1 MKNVFAAFFN
11 REFMPAKAGMGVR
24 LKMAVQQF
32 FNHEFMPVFAG
43 MEGQN
48 EIQKEETSYSAPNS
62 TSGLPRSVSDG
73 RRSLF
78 YGISF

>member
-43 MEGQN
+43 MEG
-48 EIQKEETSYSAPNS
+48 
-62 TSGLPRSVSDG
+62 
-73 RRSLF
+73 
-78 YGISF
+78 